1 MTRETRRKVST
12 VLRYAV
18 LIFVGIIMM
27 YPLVWMCGA
36 SFKSNNEIFSSVG
49 FIPKNP
55 TVEGYIKGFKGY
67 DGMNLLHF
75 MANTY
80 KIVLPKVVVTVI
92 SCVITAYG
100 FARFDFIGKGVLF
113 ALLLSTMFLP
123 QVVLNTPQYIL
134 YDQLGW
140 LDSYKPLIVPS
151 IFALDTSLV
160 YMLIQF
166 LRGIPREL
174 DEASEIDGCNVVQ
187 RLWYVI
193 VPMLKP
199 SVVSVGLF
207 QFMWASNDFMGP
219 LIYVNTVSKYPVSIF
234 LRMSMDAEVGFEWNR
249 VLAMSLLAIIPSLVV
264 FFLAQNSFID
274 GIAAGGVKG

>member
-1 MTRETRRKVST
+1 MTRETRYKINTFLRYT
-12 VLRYAV
+12 VLIAV
-18 LIFVGIIMM
+18 GFVMV
-27 YPLVWMCGA
+27 YPLIWMVGA
-36 SFKSNNEIFSSVG
+36 SFKSNNEIFSSIG

-55 TVEGYIKGFKGY
+55 TTEGYVKGFKGY

-92 SCVITAYG
+92 SSVITAYG
-100 FARFDFIGKGVLF
+100 FARFNFVGKGMFF

-123 QVVLNTPQYIL
+123 QVVLNVPQYIL
-134 YDQLGW
+134 YDQLSW
-140 LDSYKPLIVPS
+140 LDSYKPLIIPS
-151 IFALDTSLV
+151 IFAMDTSLV

-174 DEASEIDGCNVVQ
+174 DEAAEIDGCNVVQ

-199 SVVSVGLF
+199 SIVSVGLF

-264 FFLAQNSFID
+264 FFIAQDSFID